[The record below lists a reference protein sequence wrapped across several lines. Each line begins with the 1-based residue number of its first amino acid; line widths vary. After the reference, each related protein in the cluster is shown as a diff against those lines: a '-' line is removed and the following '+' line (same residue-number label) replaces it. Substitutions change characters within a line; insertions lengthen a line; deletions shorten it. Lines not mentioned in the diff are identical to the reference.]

1 MALDEKNC
9 NRDYLFGRLLAVADH
24 MERST
29 FEDNEYGSRLTNAMK
44 YMEAFSMRPSKTWRT
59 IHNRLLPYMQKREK
73 YGGKERLLL
82 GEITS
87 LFTKEDFDSDKPL
100 GSLFLLGF
108 YNQQFAIQQLIEKQ
122 KRDKAKRNSKG
133 TNKNTTSQSDATK

>member
-1 MALDEKNC
+1 M
-9 NRDYLFGRLLAVADH
+9 AVADH

-29 FEDNEYGSRLTNAMK
+29 FDGDEYGSRLTNAMK
-44 YMEAFSMRPSKTWRT
+44 YMEAFSMRPSKTWWT

-82 GEITS
+82 GQITS
-87 LFTKEDFDSDKPL
+87 LFTKEDFESNTPL

-108 YNQQFAIQQLIEKQ
+108 YNQQFAFQQLIEKQ
-122 KRDKAKRNSKG
+122 KKDKAERKSKG
-133 TNKNTTSQSDATK
+133 TTKNTTSQSAENE